1 MPARNSI
8 KEYVPESFYHVYN
21 RGVEKRKIFV
31 DDADYKV
38 FLNLLKRYLSK
49 ETSKDKFGRDGKT
62 FYGDMELLAFCLMP
76 NHFHFL
82 IYVND
87 EPRAMSN
94 MISRVCTAYT
104 MYFNKRYKRVGHLFQ
119 GRFKASRITTD
130 EYLVHISRYIHLNP
144 KEYLDWPYSSL
155 PYYMKDWVAE
165 WVRPGK
171 ITSLYEPGTYG
182 KFLADYEGHKAMI
195 EEIKYELADK

>member
-1 MPARNSI
+1 MPARNI
-8 KEYVPESFYHVYN
+8 EKEYVAESYYHIYN
-21 RGVEKRKIFV
+21 RGVEKRKIFI
-31 DDADYKV
+31 DDKDYVV
-38 FLNLLKRYLSK
+38 FLGLLKRYLSK
-49 ETSKDKFGRDGKT
+49 ENGKDQYGRDGVT
-62 FYGDMELLAFCLMP
+62 FYEEIELLAYCLMP
-76 NHFHFL
+76 NHFHLL
-82 IYVND
+82 IYIGK
-87 EPRAMSN
+87 EPRKMTEL
-94 MISRVCTAYT
+94 MRRVCTAYT

-155 PYYMKDWVAE
+155 PYYTKDWEAE

-171 ITSLYEPGTYG
+171 ITSLYEPDTYG
-182 KFLADYEGHKAMI
+182 KFLADYEDHKAMI